1 MESKL
6 FHVPVVWLPVNE
18 TKRGIDPHTRDEEGA
33 LQPRNNVPPVP
44 PVLLHPFRFHAVQY
58 APPETKHTLLHTCQR
73 LHTAAQGRLPPVFL
87 NGSICGGASAR
98 RAPAA
103 GLVTMA
109 CSTHHTA
116 PGWNGTGW
124 DGMGSVEFEISVF
137 TGVGG
142 VGGGGRFHHQTL
154 RTCSG
159 RSDERGGAC
168 VAAAA

>member
-1 MESKL
+1 MNPSYSTYQL
-6 FHVPVVWLPVNE
+6 FGFQS
-18 TKRGIDPHTRDEEGA
+18 TKPNAASTPTRDEEGA

-44 PVLLHPFRFHAVQY
+44 PCS
-58 APPETKHTLLHTCQR
+58 PPPVPLPSSTIRPQTNHTLLHTCQR

-124 DGMGSVEFEISVF
+124 DGMGSVAFEISVF
-137 TGVGG
+137 TG